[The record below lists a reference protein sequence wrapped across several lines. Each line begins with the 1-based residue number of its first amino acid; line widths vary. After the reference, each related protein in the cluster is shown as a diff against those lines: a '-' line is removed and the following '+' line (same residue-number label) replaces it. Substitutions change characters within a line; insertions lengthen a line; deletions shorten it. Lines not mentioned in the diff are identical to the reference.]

1 MGAVNKSLE
10 CFEPVRRHALEKL
23 LQKYRRR
30 VDQNNEAVTLTTNDT
45 TTAFTL
51 YAPANELAIGS
62 VIHVI
67 SYGTVTNATG
77 GALDLTPTLSFDGTT
92 LWTDAIS
99 VTTTADDA
107 KPWVLDVRITFTH
120 EKTIKAAGF
129 ISVGAD
135 ATAAA
140 TGTGSTAGVALIANP
155 FYHTLTSQV
164 LGNHRVALTMAL
176 ANNLTGNKQAA
187 SMWIE

>member
-1 MGAVNKSLE
+1 MGAVNLALKTFPPSQRGDLE
-10 CFEPVRRHALEKL
+10 EL

-30 VDQNNEAVTLTTNDT
+30 VDQNNEAVTLTTNAT

-67 SYGTVTNATG
+67 SYGTVTNATV
-77 GALDLTPTLSFDGTT
+77 GALNLTPTLSFDGTT
-92 LWTDAIS
+92 LWTDVIS

-120 EKTIKAAGF
+120 EKVIKAAGF
-129 ISVGAD
+129 ISIGAD
-135 ATAAA
+135 ATAAD
-140 TGTGSTAGVALIANP
+140 TGTGSTAAVALIANP

-164 LGNHRVALTMAL
+164 LGNHRVALTMGL
-176 ANNLTGNKQAA
+176 ANTLTGDKQSAA
-187 SMWIE
+187 MWIE